1 MGTRKEHD
9 FIGELE
15 ISDEVY
21 YGVQTFRALEN
32 FHMSGRRLQDY
43 PYFVKA
49 FAQVKKAAALANK
62 EVGVLDADK
71 ADAIAKACDRL
82 IAGEFLDQ
90 FVVDMIQGGAGT
102 STNMNTNEVITN
114 IALESMGRKKGE
126 YQYLHPNDHTNLG
139 QSTNDTYPSSIK
151 VATYAKLT
159 DLLKAM
165 ELLKTEL
172 EAKAKEYKDIIKM
185 GRTELEDAVPTTLGN
200 TFNAFAS
207 YIKSDIE
214 KITAARESMSYL
226 NLGATAIGTGINC
239 HPDYKFVVEKKLKE
253 ITGVEFK
260 PAEDFIAAT
269 QDTAD
274 FVHVSGA
281 LKTAAVRLSKIA
293 NDLRLMNSGPRCG
306 LGEINLPK
314 MQPGS
319 SIMPGKVN
327 PVICEAV
334 GEACYEVIGNDVT
347 IMLCSERGEFELNAF
362 EPGIA
367 YGLFNSIV
375 LLENAMKSLAE
386 KAVRGLTANPEAC
399 KQSVLNSIGIVTAFN
414 PVLGYEKSASIAKE
428 ALETGKAVGDICL
441 ERGYLPK
448 EEIERILTPENMLN
462 PHMTEKRKA

>member
-15 ISDEVY
+15 IADDVY

-32 FHMSGRRLQDY
+32 FHMSGRSLKNY
-43 PYFVKA
+43 PFFIKA

-71 ADAIAKACDRL
+71 ADALAKACDRF

-102 STNMNTNEVITN
+102 STNMNVNEVLTN
-114 IALESMGRKKGE
+114 IALESMGHKKGE

-151 VATYAKLT
+151 VATHAKLG

-165 ELLKTEL
+165 EELKNDL
-172 EAKAKEYKDIIKM
+172 EAKAKEYKDMIKM

-207 YIKSDIE
+207 YIKSDIA
-214 KITAARESMSYL
+214 KLTKAREAMTVL

-239 HPDYKFVVEKKLKE
+239 HPDYKNVVEKKLKE
-253 ITGVEFK
+253 ITGVNFT
-260 PAEDFIAAT
+260 PAEDLIAAT

-274 FVHVSGA
+274 FVYVSGC

-306 LGEINLPK
+306 LGEITLPA

-327 PVICEAV
+327 PVICEVV

-367 YGLFNSIV
+367 YGLFNSLI
-375 LLENAMKSLAE
+375 LLENAMKTLAN
-386 KAVRGLTANPEAC
+386 KAIKGLKANPEAC
-399 KQSVLNSIGIVTAFN
+399 KKLVLNSIGIVTAFN
-414 PVLGYEKSASIAKE
+414 PVLGYEKSASMAKE
-428 ALETGKAVGDICL
+428 ALQTGKAVGDICL
-441 ERGYLPK
+441 ERGYLSK
-448 EEIERILTPENMLN
+448 EEIDKILDPENMLN
-462 PHMTEKRKA
+462 PQMKEKRKA

>member
-1 MGTRKEHD
+1 MATRKEHD

-15 ISDEVY
+15 ISNEFY
-21 YGVQTFRALEN
+21 YGIQTFRATEN
-32 FHMSGRRLQDY
+32 FHMSGRTLKEY

-49 FAQVKKAAALANK
+49 FAQIKKAAALANK
-62 EVGVLDADK
+62 EVGVLDTKIADTL
-71 ADAIAKACDRL
+71 AKAADRV
-82 IAGEFLDQ
+82 IGGEFLDQ
-90 FVVDMIQGGAGT
+90 FVVDMVQGGAGT
-102 STNMNTNEVITN
+102 STNMNSNEVITN
-114 IALESMGRKKGE
+114 IALESLGHKKGE
-126 YQYLHPNDHTNLG
+126 YQYIHPNDHTNLG

-159 DLLKAM
+159 DLLAAM
-165 ELLKTEL
+165 NLLKDEL
-172 EAKAKEYKDIIKM
+172 EKKAKEFKDIIKM

-214 KITAARESMSYL
+214 KITAARESMTYL
-226 NLGATAIGTGINC
+226 NMGATAIGTGINC
-239 HPDYKFVVEKKLKE
+239 HPEYKNVVVKKLKE
-253 ITGVEFK
+253 ITGVDFK
-260 PAEDFIAAT
+260 KADDFIAAT

-306 LGEINLPK
+306 LGEINLPQ

-327 PVICEAV
+327 PVIAEVV
-334 GEACYEVIGNDVT
+334 GEACYEVMGNDLT

-367 YGLFNSIV
+367 YALFNSIFI
-375 LLENAMKSLAE
+375 LENAMKTLAE
-386 KAVRGLTANPEAC
+386 KAIKKLTANPEAC
-399 KQSVLNSIGIVTAFN
+399 LKSVLGSVGIVTAFN
-414 PVLGYEKSASIAKE
+414 PYIGYEKSASIAKE
-428 ALETGKAVGDICL
+428 ALQTGKAVGDICS
-441 ERGYLPK
+441 ERGYLSK
-448 EEIERILTPENMLN
+448 EEIDKILEPKNMLN
-462 PHMTEKRKA
+462 PSMVK

>member
-15 ISDEVY
+15 IPDDVY
-21 YGVQTFRALEN
+21 YGVQTFRAVDN
-32 FHMSGRRLQDY
+32 FQMTGRKLKDY
-43 PYFVKA
+43 PFFVKA
-49 FAQVKKAAALANK
+49 FAQIKKAAVLANK

-71 ADAIAKACDRL
+71 ADALAKAADRL
-82 IAGEFLDQ
+82 IAGDFAEQ

-102 STNMNTNEVITN
+102 STNMNVNEVLTN
-114 IALESMGRKKGE
+114 IALESMGHKKGE

-151 VATYAKLT
+151 VATWTKLG

-165 ELLKTEL
+165 DNLKKEL
-172 EAKAKEYKDIIKM
+172 EKKAKDFKDCIKM

-207 YIKSDIE
+207 YIKADIE
-214 KITAARESMSYL
+214 RLTYARSVMQVL
-226 NLGATAIGTGINC
+226 NMGATAIGTGINC
-239 HPDYKFVVEKKLKE
+239 HPDYKNVVEKHLSK
-253 ITGVEFK
+253 ITGGEFK
-260 PAEDFIAAT
+260 PAADFIAAT

-274 FVHVSGA
+274 FVFVSGA
-281 LKTAAVRLSKIA
+281 LKTAAVRLNKIA

-327 PVICEAV
+327 PVICEV
-334 GEACYEVIGNDVT
+334 VQEACYEVIGNDTT
-347 IMLCSERGEFELNAF
+347 IMLCSERGEFELNAV

-367 YGLFNSIV
+367 YALFNSLVI
-375 LLENAMKSLAE
+375 LENAMNTLAN
-386 KAVRGLTANPEAC
+386 KAIKHLTANPEAC
-399 KQSVLNSIGIVTAFN
+399 KQAVLNSIGIVTAFN

-428 ALETGKAVGDICL
+428 ALETGKAVGEICL
-441 ERGYLPK
+441 AKGYLPK
-448 EEIERILTPENMLN
+448 AEIDKILDPQNMLN
-462 PHMTEKRKA
+462 PQMKQKRKE

>member
-15 ISDEVY
+15 IADDVY

-32 FHMSGRRLQDY
+32 FHMSGRSLKNY
-43 PYFVKA
+43 PFFIKA

-71 ADAIAKACDRL
+71 ADALAKACDRL

-102 STNMNTNEVITN
+102 STNMNVNEVLTN
-114 IALESMGRKKGE
+114 IALESMGHKKGE

-151 VATYAKLT
+151 VATHAKLG

-165 ELLKTEL
+165 EELKNDL
-172 EAKAKEYKDIIKM
+172 EAKAKEYKDMIKM

-207 YIKSDIE
+207 YIKSDIA
-214 KITAARESMSYL
+214 KLTKAREAMTVL

-239 HPDYKFVVEKKLKE
+239 HPDYKNVVEKKLKE
-253 ITGVEFK
+253 ITGVNFT
-260 PAEDFIAAT
+260 PAEDLIAAT

-274 FVHVSGA
+274 FVYVSGC

-306 LGEINLPK
+306 LGEITLPA

-327 PVICEAV
+327 PVICEVV

-367 YGLFNSIV
+367 YGLFNSLI
-375 LLENAMKSLAE
+375 LLENAMKTLAN
-386 KAVRGLTANPEAC
+386 KAIKGLKANPEAC
-399 KQSVLNSIGIVTAFN
+399 KKLVLNSIGIVTAFN
-414 PVLGYEKSASIAKE
+414 PVLGYEKSASMAKE
-428 ALETGKAVGDICL
+428 ALQTGKAVGDICL
-441 ERGYLPK
+441 ERDYLSK
-448 EEIERILTPENMLN
+448 EEIDKILDPENMLN
-462 PHMTEKRKA
+462 PQMKEKRKA

>member
-1 MGTRKEHD
+1 MATRREHD

-15 ISDEVY
+15 ISDKFY
-21 YGVQTFRALEN
+21 YGIQTFRATEN
-32 FHMSGRRLQDY
+32 FHMSGRTLKEY

-49 FAQVKKAAALANK
+49 FAQIKKAAALANK
-62 EVGVLDADK
+62 EVGVLDPK
-71 ADAIAKACDRL
+71 IADALAKAADRV

-90 FVVDMIQGGAGT
+90 FVVDMVQGGAGT
-102 STNMNTNEVITN
+102 STNMNSNEVITN
-114 IALESMGRKKGE
+114 IALESLGHKKGE
-126 YQYLHPNDHTNLG
+126 YQYIHPNDHTNLG

-159 DLLKAM
+159 DLLAAM
-165 ELLKTEL
+165 NLLKDEL
-172 EAKAKEYKDIIKM
+172 EKKAKDFKDIIKM

-214 KITAARESMSYL
+214 KITAARESMTYL
-226 NLGATAIGTGINC
+226 NMGATAIGTGINC
-239 HPDYKFVVEKKLKE
+239 HPDYKNVVVKKLKE
-253 ITGVEFK
+253 ITGVDFK
-260 PAEDFIAAT
+260 KADDFIAAT

-306 LGEINLPK
+306 LGEMKFTSNAT
-314 MQPGS
+314 GS

-327 PVICEAV
+327 PVIAEVV

-367 YGLFNSIV
+367 YALFNSIFI
-375 LLENAMKSLAE
+375 LENAMKTLAQ
-386 KAVRGLTANPEAC
+386 KAIKKLTANPEAC
-399 KQSVLNSIGIVTAFN
+399 LKSVLGSVGIVTAFN
-414 PVLGYEKSASIAKE
+414 PYIGYEKSASIAKE
-428 ALETGKAVGDICL
+428 ALQTGKAVGDICL
-441 ERGYLPK
+441 ERGYLSK
-448 EEIERILTPENMLN
+448 EEIDKILEPKNMLN
-462 PHMTEKRKA
+462 PSMVK

>member
-1 MGTRKEHD
+1 MGMRKEHD

-15 ISDEVY
+15 IADDVY
-21 YGVQTFRALEN
+21 YGIQTFRALEN
-32 FHMSGRRLQDY
+32 FHMSGRSLKNY
-43 PYFVKA
+43 PFFIKA

-71 ADAIAKACDRL
+71 ADALAKACDRL

-102 STNMNTNEVITN
+102 STNMNVNEVLTN
-114 IALESMGRKKGE
+114 IALESMGHKKGE

-151 VATYAKLT
+151 VATHAKLG

-165 ELLKTEL
+165 EELKNDL
-172 EAKAKEYKDIIKM
+172 EAKAKEYKDMIKM

-207 YIKSDIE
+207 YIKSDIA
-214 KITAARESMSYL
+214 KLTKAREAMTVL

-239 HPDYKFVVEKKLKE
+239 HPDYKNVVEKKLKE
-253 ITGVEFK
+253 ITGVNFT
-260 PAEDFIAAT
+260 PAEDLIAAT

-274 FVHVSGA
+274 FVYVSGC

-306 LGEINLPK
+306 LGEITLPA

-327 PVICEAV
+327 PVICEVV

-367 YGLFNSIV
+367 YGLFNSLI
-375 LLENAMKSLAE
+375 LLENAMKTLAN
-386 KAVRGLTANPEAC
+386 KAIKGLKANPEAC
-399 KQSVLNSIGIVTAFN
+399 KKLVLNSIGIVTAFN
-414 PVLGYEKSASIAKE
+414 PVLGYEKSASMAKE
-428 ALETGKAVGDICL
+428 ALQTGKAVGDICL
-441 ERGYLPK
+441 ERGYLSK
-448 EEIERILTPENMLN
+448 EEIDKILDPENMLN
-462 PHMTEKRKA
+462 PQMKEKRKA

>member
-15 ISDEVY
+15 IPDDVY
-21 YGVQTFRALEN
+21 YGVQTFRAVDN
-32 FHMSGRRLQDY
+32 FQMTGRKLKDY
-43 PYFVKA
+43 PFFVKA
-49 FAQVKKAAALANK
+49 FAQIKKAAVLANK

-71 ADAIAKACDRL
+71 ADALAKAADRV
-82 IAGEFLDQ
+82 IAGDFAEQ

-102 STNMNTNEVITN
+102 STNMNVNEVLTN
-114 IALESMGRKKGE
+114 IALESMGHKKGE

-151 VATYAKLT
+151 VATWTKLG

-165 ELLKTEL
+165 DNLKKEL
-172 EAKAKEYKDIIKM
+172 EKKAKDFKDYIKM

-207 YIKSDIE
+207 YIKADIE
-214 KITAARESMSYL
+214 RLTYARSVMQAL
-226 NLGATAIGTGINC
+226 NMGATAIGTGINC
-239 HPDYKFVVEKKLKE
+239 HPDYKNVVEKHLSK
-253 ITGVEFK
+253 ITGGEFK
-260 PAEDFIAAT
+260 PAADFIAAT

-274 FVHVSGA
+274 FVFVSGA
-281 LKTAAVRLSKIA
+281 LKTTAVRLNKIA

-327 PVICEAV
+327 PVICEV
-334 GEACYEVIGNDVT
+334 VQEACYEVIGNDTT
-347 IMLCSERGEFELNAF
+347 IMLCSERGEFELNAV

-367 YGLFNSIV
+367 YALFNSLVI
-375 LLENAMKSLAE
+375 LENAMNTLAN
-386 KAVRGLTANPEAC
+386 KAIKHLTANPEAC
-399 KQSVLNSIGIVTAFN
+399 KQAVLNSIGIVTAFN

-428 ALETGKAVGDICL
+428 ALETGKAVGEICL
-441 ERGYLPK
+441 AKGYLPK
-448 EEIERILTPENMLN
+448 AEIDKILDPQNMLN
-462 PHMTEKRKA
+462 PQMKQKRKE

>member
-15 ISDEVY
+15 ISDDVY

-32 FHMSGRRLQDY
+32 FHMSGRSLKNY
-43 PYFVKA
+43 PFFIKA

-71 ADAIAKACDRL
+71 ADALAKACDRL

-102 STNMNTNEVITN
+102 STNMNVNEVLTN
-114 IALESMGRKKGE
+114 IALESMGHKKGE
-126 YQYLHPNDHTNLG
+126 YQFLHPNDHTNLG

-151 VATYAKLT
+151 VATHAKLG

-165 ELLKTEL
+165 EELKNEL
-172 EAKAKEYKDIIKM
+172 EAKAKEYKDMIKM

-214 KITAARESMSYL
+214 KLTRARESMAVL

-239 HPDYKFVVEKKLKE
+239 HPDYKNVVEKKLKE
-253 ITGVEFK
+253 ITGVNFT
-260 PAEDFIAAT
+260 PAEDLIAAT

-274 FVHVSGA
+274 FVYVSGC

-306 LGEINLPK
+306 LGEITLPA

-327 PVICEAV
+327 PVICEVV

-367 YGLFNSIV
+367 YGLFNSLI
-375 LLENAMKSLAE
+375 LLENAMKTLAN
-386 KAVRGLTANPEAC
+386 KAIKGLKANPEAC
-399 KQSVLNSIGIVTAFN
+399 KKLVLNSIGIVTAFN
-414 PVLGYEKSASIAKE
+414 PVLGYEKSASMAKE
-428 ALETGKAVGDICL
+428 ALQTGKAVGDICL
-441 ERGYLPK
+441 ERGYLSK
-448 EEIERILTPENMLN
+448 EEIDKILDPENMLN
-462 PHMTEKRKA
+462 PQMKEKRKA

>member
-15 ISDEVY
+15 IPDDVY
-21 YGVQTFRALEN
+21 YGVQTFRAVDN
-32 FHMSGRRLQDY
+32 FQMTGRKLKDY
-43 PYFVKA
+43 PFFVKA
-49 FAQVKKAAALANK
+49 FAQIKKAAALTNK

-71 ADAIAKACDRL
+71 ADALAKAADRL
-82 IAGEFLDQ
+82 IAGDFAEQ

-102 STNMNTNEVITN
+102 STNMNVNEVLTN
-114 IALESMGRKKGE
+114 IALESMGHKKGE

-151 VATYAKLT
+151 VATWTKLG

-165 ELLKTEL
+165 DNLKKEL
-172 EAKAKEYKDIIKM
+172 EKKAKDFKDYIKM

-207 YIKSDIE
+207 YIKADIE
-214 KITAARESMSYL
+214 RLTYARSVMQAL
-226 NLGATAIGTGINC
+226 NMGATAIGTGINC
-239 HPDYKFVVEKKLKE
+239 HPDYKNVVEKHLSK
-253 ITGVEFK
+253 ITGGEFK
-260 PAEDFIAAT
+260 PADDFIAAT

-274 FVHVSGA
+274 FVFVSGA
-281 LKTAAVRLSKIA
+281 LKTAAVRLNKIA

-327 PVICEAV
+327 PVICEV
-334 GEACYEVIGNDVT
+334 VQEACYEVIGNDTT
-347 IMLCSERGEFELNAF
+347 IMLCSERGEFELNAV

-367 YGLFNSIV
+367 YALFNSLVI
-375 LLENAMKSLAE
+375 LENAMNTLAN
-386 KAVRGLTANPEAC
+386 KAIKHLTANPEAC

-428 ALETGKAVGDICL
+428 ALETGKAVGEICL
-441 ERGYLPK
+441 AKGYLPK
-448 EEIERILTPENMLN
+448 AEIDKILDPQNMLN
-462 PHMTEKRKA
+462 PQMKQKRKE

>member
-15 ISDEVY
+15 IPDDVY
-21 YGVQTFRALEN
+21 YGVQTFRAVDN
-32 FHMSGRRLQDY
+32 FQMTGRKLKDY
-43 PYFVKA
+43 PFFVKA
-49 FAQVKKAAALANK
+49 FAQIKKAAALTNK

-71 ADAIAKACDRL
+71 ADALAKAADRL
-82 IAGEFLDQ
+82 IAGDFAEQ

-102 STNMNTNEVITN
+102 STNMNVNEVLTN
-114 IALESMGRKKGE
+114 IALESMGHKKGE

-151 VATYAKLT
+151 VATWTKLG

-165 ELLKTEL
+165 DNLKNEL
-172 EAKAKEYKDIIKM
+172 EKKAKDFKDYIKM

-207 YIKSDIE
+207 YIKADIE
-214 KITAARESMSYL
+214 RLTYARSVMQVL
-226 NLGATAIGTGINC
+226 NMGATAIGTGINC
-239 HPDYKFVVEKKLKE
+239 HPDYKNVVEKHLSK
-253 ITGVEFK
+253 ITGGEFK
-260 PAEDFIAAT
+260 PADDLIAAT

-274 FVHVSGA
+274 FVFVSGA
-281 LKTAAVRLSKIA
+281 LKTAAVRLNKIA

-327 PVICEAV
+327 PVICEV
-334 GEACYEVIGNDVT
+334 VQEACYEVIGNDTT
-347 IMLCSERGEFELNAF
+347 IMLCSERGEFELNAV

-367 YGLFNSIV
+367 YALFNSLVI
-375 LLENAMKSLAE
+375 LENAMNTLAN
-386 KAVRGLTANPEAC
+386 KAIKHLTANPEAC

-428 ALETGKAVGDICL
+428 ALETGKAVGEICL
-441 ERGYLPK
+441 AKGYLPK
-448 EEIERILTPENMLN
+448 AEIDKILDPQNMLN
-462 PHMTEKRKA
+462 PHMTKKRN

>member
-1 MGTRKEHD
+1 MGTRREHD

-32 FHMSGRRLQDY
+32 FQMSGRKLQDY

-62 EVGVLDADK
+62 EVGVLDASK

-114 IALESMGRKKGE
+114 IALESMGHKKGE

-159 DLLKAM
+159 DLLNAM
-165 ELLKTEL
+165 ENLKVEL
-172 EAKAKEYKDIIKM
+172 EAKAREYKDVIKM

-207 YIKSDIE
+207 YIKSDIA
-214 KITAARESMSYL
+214 KITAARETMTFL

-253 ITGVEFK
+253 ITGVDFK

-327 PVICEAV
+327 PVICEVV
-334 GEACYEVIGNDVT
+334 GEACYEVIGNDAT

-367 YGLFNSIV
+367 YSLFNSIV
-375 LLENAMKSLAE
+375 LLENAMKTLAQ
-386 KAVRGLTANPEAC
+386 KAIKHLTANPEAC
-399 KQSVLNSIGIVTAFN
+399 KKLVLNSIGIVTAFN
-414 PVLGYEKSASIAKE
+414 PILGYEKSASIAKE
-428 ALETGKAVGDICL
+428 ALETGKAVGDVCL
-441 ERGYLPK
+441 ERGYLTK
-448 EEIERILTPENMLN
+448 AEIDEILAPEKMLN
-462 PHMTEKRKA
+462 PHMTKERKA

>member
-15 ISDEVY
+15 IPDNVY
-21 YGVQTFRALEN
+21 YGVQTYRALDN

-114 IALESMGRKKGE
+114 IALESMGHKKGE

-151 VATYAKLT
+151 VAAYAKLS

-165 ELLKTEL
+165 EELKAEL

-207 YIKSDIE
+207 YIKSDIA

-253 ITGVEFK
+253 ITGVDFK

-327 PVICEAV
+327 PVICEVV

-375 LLENAMKSLAE
+375 LLENAMKTLAQ
-386 KAVRGLTANPEAC
+386 KAIKHLTANPEAC

-414 PVLGYEKSASIAKE
+414 PILGYEKSASIAKE

-441 ERGYLPK
+441 ERGYLSK
-448 EEIERILTPENMLN
+448 AEIDEILSPERMLN
-462 PHMTEKRKA
+462 PHMTKERKA

>member
-114 IALESMGRKKGE
+114 IALESMGHKKGE

-151 VATYAKLT
+151 VATYAKLS

-172 EAKAKEYKDIIKM
+172 EVKAKEYKDIIKM

-207 YIKSDIE
+207 YIKSDIA
-214 KITAARESMSYL
+214 KITAARESMTFL

-414 PVLGYEKSASIAKE
+414 PILGYEKSASIAKE

-448 EEIERILTPENMLN
+448 EEIEKILTPENMLN

>member
-15 ISDEVY
+15 IPDNVY
-21 YGVQTFRALEN
+21 YGVQTYRALDN

-114 IALESMGRKKGE
+114 IALESMGHKKGE

-151 VATYAKLT
+151 VAAYAKLS

-165 ELLKTEL
+165 EELKAEL

-207 YIKSDIE
+207 YIKSDIA

-253 ITGVEFK
+253 ITGVDFK

-293 NDLRLMNSGPRCG
+293 NDLRLMNSGPRYG

-327 PVICEAV
+327 PVICEVV

-375 LLENAMKSLAE
+375 LLENAMKTLAQ
-386 KAVRGLTANPEAC
+386 KAIKHLTANPEAC

-414 PVLGYEKSASIAKE
+414 PILGYEKSASIAKE

-441 ERGYLPK
+441 ERGYLSK
-448 EEIERILTPENMLN
+448 AEIDEILSPERMLN
-462 PHMTEKRKA
+462 PHMTKERKA

>member
-15 ISDEVY
+15 IPDDVY
-21 YGVQTFRALEN
+21 YGVQTFRAVDN
-32 FHMSGRRLQDY
+32 FQMTGRKLKDY
-43 PYFVKA
+43 PFFVKA
-49 FAQVKKAAALANK
+49 FAQIKKAAVLANK

-71 ADAIAKACDRL
+71 ADALAKAADKV
-82 IAGEFLDQ
+82 IAGDFAEQ

-102 STNMNTNEVITN
+102 STNMNVNEVLTN
-114 IALESMGRKKGE
+114 IALESMGHKKGE

-151 VATYAKLT
+151 VATWTKLG

-165 ELLKTEL
+165 DNLKKEL
-172 EAKAKEYKDIIKM
+172 EKKGKAFKDYIKM

-207 YIKSDIE
+207 YIKADMERLSY
-214 KITAARESMSYL
+214 AREIMQAL
-226 NLGATAIGTGINC
+226 NMGATAIGTGINC
-239 HPDYKFVVEKKLKE
+239 HPDYKNVVEKHLSK
-253 ITGVEFK
+253 ITGGEFK
-260 PAEDFIAAT
+260 PAADFIAAT

-274 FVHVSGA
+274 FVFVSGA
-281 LKTAAVRLSKIA
+281 LKTAAVRLNKIA

-327 PVICEAV
+327 PVICEV
-334 GEACYEVIGNDVT
+334 VQEACYEVIGNDTT
-347 IMLCSERGEFELNAF
+347 IMLCSERGEFELNAV

-367 YGLFNSIV
+367 YALFNSLVI
-375 LLENAMKSLAE
+375 LENAMNTLAN
-386 KAVRGLTANPEAC
+386 KAIKHLTANPEAC
-399 KQSVLNSIGIVTAFN
+399 KQAVLNSIGIVTAFN

-428 ALETGKAVGDICL
+428 ALETGKAVGEICL
-441 ERGYLPK
+441 AKGYLPK
-448 EEIERILTPENMLN
+448 AEIDKILDPQNMLN
-462 PHMTEKRKA
+462 PQMKQKRKE

>member
-1 MGTRKEHD
+1 MATRKEHD

-15 ISDEVY
+15 ISDDFY
-21 YGVQTFRALEN
+21 YGIQTFRATEN
-32 FHMSGRRLQDY
+32 FHMSGRTLKEY

-49 FAQVKKAAALANK
+49 FAQIKKAAALANK
-62 EVGVLDADK
+62 EVGVLDPKIADTL
-71 ADAIAKACDRL
+71 AKAADRV

-90 FVVDMIQGGAGT
+90 FVVDMVQGGAGT
-102 STNMNTNEVITN
+102 STNMNANEVITN
-114 IALESMGRKKGE
+114 IALESMGHKKGE
-126 YQYLHPNDHTNLG
+126 YQYIHPNDHTNLG

-159 DLLKAM
+159 DLLAAM
-165 ELLKTEL
+165 NLLKDEL
-172 EAKAKEYKDIIKM
+172 EKKAKDFKDIIKM

-214 KITAARESMSYL
+214 KITAARESMTYL
-226 NLGATAIGTGINC
+226 NMGATAIGTGINC
-239 HPDYKFVVEKKLKE
+239 HPDYKNVVVKKLKD
-253 ITGVEFK
+253 ITGVDFK
-260 PAEDFIAAT
+260 KADDFIAAT

-306 LGEINLPK
+306 LGEINLPQ

-327 PVICEAV
+327 PVIAEVV

-367 YGLFNSIV
+367 YALFNSIFI
-375 LLENAMKSLAE
+375 LENAMKTLAE
-386 KAVRGLTANPEAC
+386 KAVRKLTANPDAC
-399 KQSVLNSIGIVTAFN
+399 LKLVLGSVGIVTAFN
-414 PVLGYEKSASIAKE
+414 PYIGYEKSASIAKE
-428 ALETGKAVGDICL
+428 ALQTGKAVGDICL
-441 ERGYLPK
+441 ERGYLSK
-448 EEIERILTPENMLN
+448 EEIDKILEPKNMLN
-462 PHMTEKRKA
+462 PSMVR

>member
-15 ISDEVY
+15 IPDDVY
-21 YGVQTFRALEN
+21 YGVQTFRAVDN
-32 FHMSGRRLQDY
+32 FQMTGRKLKDY
-43 PYFVKA
+43 PFFVKA
-49 FAQVKKAAALANK
+49 FAQIKKAAALANK

-71 ADAIAKACDRL
+71 ADALAKAADKV
-82 IAGEFLDQ
+82 IAGDFAEQ

-102 STNMNTNEVITN
+102 STNMNVNEVLTN
-114 IALESMGRKKGE
+114 IALESMGHKKGE

-151 VATYAKLT
+151 VATWTKLG

-165 ELLKTEL
+165 DNLKKEL
-172 EAKAKEYKDIIKM
+172 EKKAKDFKDYIKM

-200 TFNAFAS
+200 SFNAFAS
-207 YIKSDIE
+207 YIKADIE
-214 KITAARESMSYL
+214 RLTYARSVMQAL
-226 NLGATAIGTGINC
+226 NMGATAIGTGINC
-239 HPDYKFVVEKKLKE
+239 HPDYKNVVEKHLSK
-253 ITGVEFK
+253 ITGGEFK
-260 PAEDFIAAT
+260 PADDFIAAT

-274 FVHVSGA
+274 FVFVSGA
-281 LKTAAVRLSKIA
+281 LKTAAVRLNKIA

-327 PVICEAV
+327 PVICEV
-334 GEACYEVIGNDVT
+334 VQEACYEVIGNDTT
-347 IMLCSERGEFELNAF
+347 IMLCSERGEFELNAV

-367 YGLFNSIV
+367 YALFNSLVI
-375 LLENAMKSLAE
+375 LENAMNTLAN
-386 KAVRGLTANPEAC
+386 KAIKHLTANPEAC
-399 KQSVLNSIGIVTAFN
+399 KQAVLNSIGIVTAFN

-428 ALETGKAVGDICL
+428 ALETGKAVGEICL
-441 ERGYLPK
+441 AKGYLPK
-448 EEIERILTPENMLN
+448 AEIDKILDPQNMLN
-462 PHMTEKRKA
+462 PQMKQKRKE

>member
-15 ISDEVY
+15 IPDDVY
-21 YGVQTFRALEN
+21 YGVQTFRAVDN
-32 FHMSGRRLQDY
+32 FQMTGRKLKDY
-43 PYFVKA
+43 PFFVKA
-49 FAQVKKAAALANK
+49 FAQIKKAAALANK
-62 EVGVLDADK
+62 EVGVLDSDK
-71 ADAIAKACDRL
+71 ADALAKAADRL
-82 IAGEFLDQ
+82 IAGDFAEQ

-102 STNMNTNEVITN
+102 STNMNVNEVLTN
-114 IALESMGRKKGE
+114 IALESMGHKKGE

-151 VATYAKLT
+151 VATWTKLG

-165 ELLKTEL
+165 DNLKNEL
-172 EAKAKEYKDIIKM
+172 EKKAKDFKDYIKM

-200 TFNAFAS
+200 SFNAFAS
-207 YIKSDIE
+207 YIKADIE
-214 KITAARESMSYL
+214 RLTYARSVMQAL
-226 NLGATAIGTGINC
+226 NMGATAIGTGINC
-239 HPDYKFVVEKKLKE
+239 HPDYKNVVEKHLSK
-253 ITGVEFK
+253 ITGGEFK
-260 PAEDFIAAT
+260 PAADFIAAT

-274 FVHVSGA
+274 FVFVSGA
-281 LKTAAVRLSKIA
+281 LKTAAVRLNKIA

-327 PVICEAV
+327 PVICEV
-334 GEACYEVIGNDVT
+334 VQEACYEVIGNDTT
-347 IMLCSERGEFELNAF
+347 IMLCSERGEFELNAV

-367 YGLFNSIV
+367 YALFNSLVI
-375 LLENAMKSLAE
+375 LENAMNTLAN
-386 KAVRGLTANPEAC
+386 KAIKHLTANPEAC

-428 ALETGKAVGDICL
+428 ALETGKAVGEICL
-441 ERGYLPK
+441 AKGYLPK
-448 EEIERILTPENMLN
+448 AEIDKILDPQNMLN
-462 PHMTEKRKA
+462 PQMKQKRKE

>member
-15 ISDEVY
+15 ISDDVY

-32 FHMSGRRLQDY
+32 FQMSGRKLKDY
-43 PYFVKA
+43 PFFVKA
-49 FAQVKKAAALANK
+49 FAQIKKAAILANK

-71 ADAIAKACDRL
+71 ADVLVKACDRL
-82 IAGEFLDQ
+82 IAGEFIEQ

-102 STNMNTNEVITN
+102 STNMNVNEVLTN
-114 IALESMGRKKGE
+114 IALESMGHKKGE

-151 VATYAKLT
+151 VATYTKLG

-165 ELLKTEL
+165 EELKSEL
-172 EAKAKEYKDIIKM
+172 EIKAEEYKDMIKM

-200 TFNAFAS
+200 TFNAFAT
-207 YIKSDIE
+207 YIKTDIE
-214 KITAARESMSYL
+214 RLTYARSVVETL
-226 NLGATAIGTGINC
+226 NMGATAIGTGINC
-239 HPDYKFVVEKKLKE
+239 HPDYKNIVEKKLNE
-253 ITGVEFK
+253 ITGGNFK
-260 PAEDFIAAT
+260 PAENLIAAT

-274 FVHVSGA
+274 FVFVSGA
-281 LKTAAVRLSKIA
+281 LKTAAVRLNKIA
-293 NDLRLMNSGPRCG
+293 NDMRLMNSGPRCG

-327 PVICEAV
+327 PVICEV
-334 GEACYEVIGNDVT
+334 VQEACYEVIGNDTT
-347 IMLCSERGEFELNAF
+347 IMLCSERGEFELNAV

-367 YGLFNSIV
+367 YALFNSLV
-375 LLENAMKSLAE
+375 LLENAMKTLAQ
-386 KAVRGLTANPEAC
+386 KAVKHLTANAEAC

-428 ALETGKAVGDICL
+428 ALQTGKAVGDICL

-448 EEIERILTPENMLN
+448 EEIDKILDPKNMLN
-462 PHMTEKRKA
+462 PQMKKKRDA

>member
-15 ISDEVY
+15 IADDVY

-32 FHMSGRRLQDY
+32 FHISGRSLKNY
-43 PYFVKA
+43 PFFIKA
-49 FAQVKKAAALANK
+49 FAQVKKAAALTNK

-71 ADAIAKACDRL
+71 ADALAKACNRL

-102 STNMNTNEVITN
+102 STNMNVNEVLTN
-114 IALESMGRKKGE
+114 IALESMGHKKGE

-151 VATYAKLT
+151 VAAHAKLG

-165 ELLKTEL
+165 EELKNDL
-172 EAKAKEYKDIIKM
+172 EAKAKEYKDMIKM

-207 YIKSDIE
+207 YIKSDIA
-214 KITAARESMSYL
+214 KLTKAREAMTVL

-239 HPDYKFVVEKKLKE
+239 HPDYKNVVEKKLKE
-253 ITGVEFK
+253 ITGVNFT
-260 PAEDFIAAT
+260 PAEDLIAAT

-274 FVHVSGA
+274 FVYVSGC

-306 LGEINLPK
+306 LGEITLPA

-327 PVICEAV
+327 PVICEVV

-367 YGLFNSIV
+367 YGLFNSLI
-375 LLENAMKSLAE
+375 LLENAMKTLAN
-386 KAVRGLTANPEAC
+386 KAIKGLKANPEAC
-399 KQSVLNSIGIVTAFN
+399 KKLVLNSIGIVTAFN
-414 PVLGYEKSASIAKE
+414 PVLGYEKSASMAKE
-428 ALETGKAVGDICL
+428 ALQTGKAVGDICL
-441 ERGYLPK
+441 ERGYLSK
-448 EEIERILTPENMLN
+448 EEIDKILDPKNMLN
-462 PHMTEKRKA
+462 PQMKEKRKA

>member
-15 ISDEVY
+15 ISDDVY
-21 YGVQTFRALEN
+21 YGVQTFRAVDN
-32 FHMSGRRLQDY
+32 FQMTGRKLKDY
-43 PYFVKA
+43 PFFIKA
-49 FAQVKKAAALANK
+49 FAQIKKAAALANK
-62 EVGVLDADK
+62 EVGVLDAEK
-71 ADAIAKACDRL
+71 ADALVKACDRL
-82 IAGEFLDQ
+82 IAGEFMDQ

-102 STNMNTNEVITN
+102 STNMNVNEVLTN
-114 IALESMGRKKGE
+114 IALESMGHKKGE

-151 VATYAKLT
+151 VATHAKLG

-165 ELLKTEL
+165 DELKNEL
-172 EAKAKEYKDIIKM
+172 EIKAKDFKDMIKM

-200 TFNAFAS
+200 TFNAFAT
-207 YIKSDIE
+207 YIKTDIE
-214 KITAARESMSYL
+214 RLTYARSVMETL
-226 NLGATAIGTGINC
+226 NMGATAIGTGINC
-239 HPDYKFVVEKKLKE
+239 HPDYKNLVEKKLKD
-253 ITGVEFK
+253 ITGVEYK
-260 PAEDFIAAT
+260 PAADLIAAT

-274 FVHVSGA
+274 FVFVSGA
-281 LKTAAVRLSKIA
+281 LKTAAVRLNKIA
-293 NDLRLMNSGPRCG
+293 NDMRLMNSGPRCG

-327 PVICEAV
+327 PVICEV
-334 GEACYEVIGNDVT
+334 VQEACYEVIGNDTT
-347 IMLCSERGEFELNAF
+347 IMLCSERGEFELNAV

-367 YGLFNSIV
+367 YALFNSLVI
-375 LLENAMKSLAE
+375 LENAMQTLAR
-386 KAVRGLTANPEAC
+386 KAVKHLSANAEAC

-428 ALETGKAVGDICL
+428 ALQTGKSVGDICL

-448 EEIERILTPENMLN
+448 EEIDKILDPQNMLN
-462 PHMTEKRKA
+462 PQMKKKKDA

>member
-1 MGTRKEHD
+1 MATRKEHD

-15 ISDEVY
+15 ISDEFY
-21 YGVQTFRALEN
+21 YGIQTFRATEN
-32 FHMSGRRLQDY
+32 FHMSGRTLKDY

-49 FAQVKKAAALANK
+49 FAQIKKAAALANK
-62 EVGVLDADK
+62 EVGVLDPK
-71 ADAIAKACDRL
+71 IADALAKAADRV
-82 IAGEFLDQ
+82 IGGEFLDQ
-90 FVVDMIQGGAGT
+90 FVVDMVQGGAGT
-102 STNMNTNEVITN
+102 STNMNSNEVLTN
-114 IALESMGRKKGE
+114 IALESLGHKKGE
-126 YQYLHPNDHTNLG
+126 YQYVHPNDHANLG
-139 QSTNDTYPSSIK
+139 QSTNDAYPSSIK

-159 DLLKAM
+159 DLLAAM
-165 ELLKTEL
+165 NLLKDEL
-172 EAKAKEYKDIIKM
+172 EKKAKEFKDIIKM

-214 KITAARESMSYL
+214 KITAARETMTYL
-226 NLGATAIGTGINC
+226 NMGATAIGTGINC
-239 HPDYKFVVEKKLKE
+239 HPEYKNVVVKKLKE
-253 ITGVEFK
+253 ITGVDFK
-260 PAEDFIAAT
+260 KADDFIAAT

-306 LGEINLPK
+306 LGEINLPQ

-327 PVICEAV
+327 PVIAEVV

-367 YGLFNSIV
+367 YALFNSIFI
-375 LLENAMKSLAE
+375 LENAMKTLAE
-386 KAVRGLTANPEAC
+386 KAIKKLTANPEAC
-399 KQSVLNSIGIVTAFN
+399 LKSVLGSVGIVTAFN
-414 PVLGYEKSASIAKE
+414 PYIGYEKSASIAKE
-428 ALETGKAVGDICL
+428 ALQTGKAVGDICL
-441 ERGYLPK
+441 ERGYLSK
-448 EEIERILTPENMLN
+448 EEIDKILEPKNMLN
-462 PHMTEKRKA
+462 PSMVK

>member
-15 ISDEVY
+15 ISDDVY
-21 YGVQTFRALEN
+21 YGVQTFRAVDN
-32 FHMSGRRLQDY
+32 FQMSGRKLRDY
-43 PYFVKA
+43 PFFIKA
-49 FAQVKKAAALANK
+49 FAQIKKAAALANK

-71 ADAIAKACDRL
+71 ADALVKACDRL
-82 IAGEFLDQ
+82 IAGEFIDQ

-102 STNMNTNEVITN
+102 STNMNVNEVLTN
-114 IALESMGRKKGE
+114 IALESMGHKKGE

-151 VATYAKLT
+151 VATHAKLG

-165 ELLKTEL
+165 EEL
-172 EAKAKEYKDIIKM
+172 RKALQVKAEEFKDVIKM

-200 TFNAFAS
+200 TFNAFAT
-207 YIKSDIE
+207 YIKTDIE
-214 KITAARESMSYL
+214 RLTYARSIMEIL
-226 NLGATAIGTGINC
+226 NMGATAIGTGINC
-239 HPDYKFVVEKKLKE
+239 HPDYKNLVEKKLKD
-253 ITGVEFK
+253 ITGVEYK
-260 PAEDFIAAT
+260 PAADLIAAT

-274 FVHVSGA
+274 FVFVSGA
-281 LKTAAVRLSKIA
+281 LKTAAVRLNKIA
-293 NDLRLMNSGPRCG
+293 NDMRLMNSGPRCG

-327 PVICEAV
+327 PVICEV
-334 GEACYEVIGNDVT
+334 VQEACYEVIGNDVT
-347 IMLCSERGEFELNAF
+347 ILLCSERGEFELNAV

-367 YGLFNSIV
+367 YALFNSLVI
-375 LLENAMKSLAE
+375 LENAMKTLAQ
-386 KAVRGLTANPEAC
+386 KAVKDLTANAEAC
-399 KQSVLNSIGIVTAFN
+399 KQSVLHSIGIVTAFN

-428 ALETGKAVGDICL
+428 ALQTGKSVGDICL

-448 EEIERILTPENMLN
+448 EEIDKILDPKNMLN
-462 PHMTEKRKA
+462 PQMKKKRDA

>member
-1 MGTRKEHD
+1 MATRREHD

-15 ISDEVY
+15 ISDNFY
-21 YGVQTFRALEN
+21 YGIQTFRATEN
-32 FHMSGRRLQDY
+32 FHMSGRTLKEY

-49 FAQVKKAAALANK
+49 FAQIKKAAALANK
-62 EVGVLDADK
+62 EVGVLDPK
-71 ADAIAKACDRL
+71 IADALAKAADRV

-90 FVVDMIQGGAGT
+90 FVVDMVQGGAGT
-102 STNMNTNEVITN
+102 STNMNSNEVITN
-114 IALESMGRKKGE
+114 IALESLGHKKGE
-126 YQYLHPNDHTNLG
+126 YQYIHPNDHTNLG

-159 DLLKAM
+159 DLLAAM
-165 ELLKTEL
+165 NLLKDEL
-172 EAKAKEYKDIIKM
+172 EKKAKEFKDIIKM

-214 KITAARESMSYL
+214 KITAARESMTHL
-226 NLGATAIGTGINC
+226 NMGATAIGTGINC
-239 HPDYKFVVEKKLKE
+239 HPEYKNVVVKKLKE
-253 ITGVEFK
+253 ITGVDFK
-260 PAEDFIAAT
+260 KADDFIAAT

-306 LGEINLPK
+306 LGEINLPQ

-327 PVICEAV
+327 PVIAEVV

-367 YGLFNSIV
+367 YALFNSIFI
-375 LLENAMKSLAE
+375 LENAMKTLAE
-386 KAVRGLTANPEAC
+386 KAIKKLT
-399 KQSVLNSIGIVTAFN
+399 
-414 PVLGYEKSASIAKE
+414 
-428 ALETGKAVGDICL
+428 
-441 ERGYLPK
+441 
-448 EEIERILTPENMLN
+448 
-462 PHMTEKRKA
+462 

>member
-1 MGTRKEHD
+1 MATRKEHD

-15 ISDEVY
+15 IDDSVY

-32 FHMSGRRLQDY
+32 FKMTGRRFKDY

-49 FAQVKKAAALANK
+49 FAQVKKAAALSNK
-62 EVGVLDADK
+62 ELGVLDADK
-71 ADAIAKACDRL
+71 ADALVKACDKL
-82 IAGEFLDQ
+82 IAGEYLEQ

-102 STNMNTNEVITN
+102 STNMNVNEVITN
-114 IALESMGRKKGE
+114 LGLESMGHKKGE
-126 YQYLHPNDHTNLG
+126 YQYLHPNDHANLG

-151 VATYAKLT
+151 VASYAKLT

-165 ELLKTEL
+165 NELKDELLI
-172 EAKAKEYKDIIKM
+172 KAKEYKDMIKM

-207 YIKSDIE
+207 YVKSDIE
-214 KITAARESMSYL
+214 KITAAREAMSYL

-239 HPDYKFVVEKKLKE
+239 HPDYKVLVEKKLSE
-253 ITGVEFK
+253 ITGVNFK

-306 LGEINLPK
+306 LSEINLPK

-327 PVICEAV
+327 PVICEVV

-367 YGLFNSIV
+367 YGLFNSICI
-375 LLENAMKSLAE
+375 LENAFLTLAQ
-386 KAVRGLTANPEAC
+386 KAVKHLTANPEIC
-399 KQSVLNSIGIVTAFN
+399 KQAVLNSIGIVTAFN
-414 PVLGYEKSASIAKE
+414 PVIGYEKSASIAKE
-428 ALETGKAVGDICL
+428 ALQTGKAVGDICL

-448 EEIERILTPENMLN
+448 DEIDKILAPENMLN
-462 PHMTEKRKA
+462 PQMKTKRKE

>member
-15 ISDEVY
+15 IPDDVY
-21 YGVQTFRALEN
+21 YGVQTFRAVDN
-32 FHMSGRRLQDY
+32 FQMTGRKLKDY
-43 PYFVKA
+43 PFFVKA
-49 FAQVKKAAALANK
+49 FAQIKKAAALTNK

-71 ADAIAKACDRL
+71 ADALAKAADRL
-82 IAGEFLDQ
+82 IAGDFAEQ

-102 STNMNTNEVITN
+102 STNMNVNEVLTN
-114 IALESMGRKKGE
+114 IALESMGHKKGE

-151 VATYAKLT
+151 VATWTKLG

-165 ELLKTEL
+165 DNLKNEL
-172 EAKAKEYKDIIKM
+172 EKKAKDFKDYIKM

-200 TFNAFAS
+200 SFNAFAS
-207 YIKSDIE
+207 YIKADIE
-214 KITAARESMSYL
+214 RLTYARSVMQVL
-226 NLGATAIGTGINC
+226 NMGATAIGTGINC
-239 HPDYKFVVEKKLKE
+239 HPDYKNVVEKHLSK
-253 ITGVEFK
+253 ITGGEFK
-260 PAEDFIAAT
+260 PAADFIAAT

-274 FVHVSGA
+274 FVFVSGA
-281 LKTAAVRLSKIA
+281 LKTAAVRLNKIA

-327 PVICEAV
+327 PVICEV
-334 GEACYEVIGNDVT
+334 VQEACYEVIGNDTT
-347 IMLCSERGEFELNAF
+347 IMLCSERGEFELNAV

-367 YGLFNSIV
+367 YALFNSLVI
-375 LLENAMKSLAE
+375 LENAMNTLAN
-386 KAVRGLTANPEAC
+386 KAIKHLTANPEAC

-428 ALETGKAVGDICL
+428 ALETGKAVGEICL
-441 ERGYLPK
+441 AKGYLPK
-448 EEIERILTPENMLN
+448 AEIDKILDPQNMLN
-462 PHMTEKRKA
+462 PQMKQKRKE